1 MFVCGLNY
9 NPIKI
14 VFRAFD
20 LVFGLKQKNPHIF
33 FVLLLRLM
41 LKNNFKKH
49 IFQYDKPVQ
58 NALAR
63 AS

>member
-1 MFVCGLNY
+1 M
-9 NPIKI
+9 
-14 VFRAFD
+14 
-20 LVFGLKQKNPHIF
+20 FGLKQKNPHIF

-41 LKNNFKKH
+41 LKNNFKKY